1 MTGLPSTG
9 PGAGSPRRFEGQVA
23 LVTGGASGIG
33 AATVDR
39 LAAEGATVW
48 IADVDLDAAQRLA
61 AERPGAHALRMDV
74 TSPEEVAAGVAEIV
88 AATDRLDV
96 VVANAGITLDAPV
109 WETSEDDLGRVLD
122 VNLLGAFRCAR
133 EALRAMVERR
143 TGALVFTAS
152 DAGLVGWPGQA
163 AYCASKGAVVAL
175 TRAAAMDAAPF
186 GVRVNCVCPGFTAT
200 PLAERWIESADDPE
214 AARADVAL
222 TQPLGRMAE
231 AAEIAAAIAFLAS
244 DESRFVTGVAL
255 PVDGGVTAR

>member
-1 MTGLPSTG
+1 MTDVRPAT
-9 PGAGSPRRFEGQVA
+9 PGSGSPRRFQGQVA

-39 LAAEGATVW
+39 LAAEGAAVW
-48 IADVDLDAAQRLA
+48 IADVDLDGAQARAARLPRA
-61 AERPGAHALRMDV
+61 QARRIDV
-74 TSPEEVAAGVAEIV
+74 TDSAGVAAVVAEIV
-88 AATDRLDV
+88 SATDRLDV
-96 VVANAGITLDAPV
+96 VVANAGITLDDPV
-109 WETSEDDLGRVLD
+109 WRTSDEDLGRVVD

-133 EALRAMVERR
+133 EALRVMVERR
-143 TGALVFTAS
+143 TGAVVFTAS

-163 AYCASKGAVVAL
+163 AYCASKGGVVAL

-200 PLAERWIESADDPE
+200 PLAQRWIEAAEDPE
-214 AARADVAL
+214 AAWAEVAR

-231 AAEIAAAIAFLAS
+231 PAEVAAAIAFLAS